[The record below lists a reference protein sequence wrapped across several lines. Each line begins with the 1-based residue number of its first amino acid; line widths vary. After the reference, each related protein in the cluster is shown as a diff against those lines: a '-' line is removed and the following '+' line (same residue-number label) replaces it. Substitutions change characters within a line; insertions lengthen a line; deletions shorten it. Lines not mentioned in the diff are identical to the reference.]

1 MGVGDARIR
10 WRGKAP
16 SDTLRSNLRSM
27 CKKEKSMMEVKCLVL
42 GMIRTNCYII
52 YTDDTKKAVIIDPAA
67 DAKKIIR
74 EISDLSVV
82 PEAVLLTHGH
92 FDHMV
97 AADAL
102 RKEYGIPVCILEE
115 DAPLLEDATKNCSA
129 IFFTAYVTKADQML
143 RDGQMLEFLDEKLQV
158 IATPGHTIG
167 SCCYYAKEEGMLFSG
182 DTLFQGSIGRTDL
195 PTAKPSKIHT
205 SIREKL
211 FVLPEDTVVFT
222 GHGEETTIGE
232 EKANNPYVC

>member
-1 MGVGDARIR
+1 MIEIKR
-10 WRGKAP
+10 
-16 SDTLRSNLRSM
+16 
-27 CKKEKSMMEVKCLVL
+27 LVL
-42 GMIRTNCYII
+42 GMIRTNCYIV
-52 YTDDTKKAVIIDPAA
+52 YTQDTKKAVIIDPAT
-67 DAKKIIR
+67 DSKRIIK
-74 EISDLSVV
+74 EISALSVV

-92 FDHMV
+92 FDHMI

-115 DAPLLEDATKNCSA
+115 DANMLEDAVENCSA
-129 IFFTAYVTKADQML
+129 TFLTGYTTTADELL
-143 RDGQMLEFLDEKLQV
+143 RDGQTLDFLHGALKV
-158 IATPGHTIG
+158 IATPGHTAG
-167 SCCYYAKEEGMLFSG
+167 SCCYYSKEEGVLFSG

-195 PTAKPSKIHT
+195 PTAKPSKIHS

-211 FVLPEDTVVFT
+211 FVLPEDTLVLT